1 MYRFTDITVLVR
13 KGVVFT
19 EGVDAGFRKAYLC
32 SSKAYARRRMT
43 LNSSRDLNS
52 ASPSTHYISATKNVC
67 ISHEVV
73 LLLLS

>member
-32 SSKAYARRRMT
+32 LAKAYV
-43 LNSSRDLNS
+43 
-52 ASPSTHYISATKNVC
+52 KNDT
-67 ISHEVV
+67 EQ
-73 LLLLS
+73 

>member
-1 MYRFTDITVLVR
+1 MLDS
-13 KGVVFT
+13 
-19 EGVDAGFRKAYLC
+19 EKAYLRLA
-32 SSKAYARRRMT
+32 KVYTRRRMT

-73 LLLLS
+73 CLAVSDFLQASFTI